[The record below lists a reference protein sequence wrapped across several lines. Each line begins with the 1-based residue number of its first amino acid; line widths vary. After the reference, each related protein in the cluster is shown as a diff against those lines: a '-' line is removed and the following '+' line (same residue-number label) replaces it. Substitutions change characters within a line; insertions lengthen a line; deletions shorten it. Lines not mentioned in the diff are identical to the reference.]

1 MRAGIAPSW
10 FQNPEEPPVPPGRKA
25 WQDGGRRTFLGRLGP
40 PAARGPGARSAMLGE
55 GREAASRALA
65 APGSPTGD
73 TRVTGEGA
81 LVCWGGGGGARKLT
95 TWRLGGRGCC

>member
-1 MRAGIAPSW
+1 MDMRAGIAPSW

-55 GREAASRALA
+55 GKERRR
-65 APGSPTGD
+65 PG
-73 TRVTGEGA
+73 
-81 LVCWGGGGGARKLT
+81 LWL
-95 TWRLGGRGCC
+95 RLGAPPVTRA